1 LECISRE
8 QNEIMN
14 NELPLL
20 YVLIQI
26 SQEVLVNYIFNDEL
40 ESDVLKAVNLAS
52 TIKDSHESI
61 SKLPEGKIMEKID
74 AINQLHQRFKDMF
87 QFESKD
93 NQKCKMTSSIRDS
106 LGELMHSQI
115 NLLKVYNNTP
125 LEKFNQTVETWFPV
139 MAAIY
144 LLRQIIKLGDV
155 LFA

>member
-1 LECISRE
+1 MECSSRE
-8 QNEIMN
+8 ENEIID

-20 YVLIQI
+20 YLLVQL

-93 NQKCKMTSSIRDS
+93 NQKYKMTSSIRDS

>member
-1 LECISRE
+1 
-8 QNEIMN
+8 
-14 NELPLL
+14 
-20 YVLIQI
+20 
-26 SQEVLVNYIFNDEL
+26 
-40 ESDVLKAVNLAS
+40 
-52 TIKDSHESI
+52 
-61 SKLPEGKIMEKID
+61 MEKID

-87 QFESKD
+87 QFESND
-93 NQKCKMTSSIRDS
+93 NQKCKSTSSIRDS